1 MSKFYSMKQ
10 FLIFMAYVI
19 TLNFFAAAQTKEI
32 KCVIANAEDLAFV
45 IDVPDARFYD
55 GAKLQVWEH
64 YSQSDNQ
71 YFLFDIIS
79 QHSNDCYIELIK
91 TAFLPNLA
99 FDVTD
104 GKVFE
109 NNSVQLWT
117 CYPQSKIQRWELC
130 FEDNYMVIRS
140 CLNRDYV
147 LAVEKPVKNGS
158 KIVIQKYTGADNQKW
173 KGFPIDADG
182 FSNDYIIYKSLYDK
196 SN

>member
-1 MSKFYSMKQ
+1 MVY
-10 FLIFMAYVI
+10 AI
-19 TLNFFAAAQTKEI
+19 TLNIFATAQTDEI
-32 KCVIANAEDLAFV
+32 KGVFANVEDLAYV

-64 YSQSDNQ
+64 YSKSDNQ
-71 YFLFDIIS
+71 YFLLDMIS
-79 QHSNDCYIELIK
+79 QKSDDSFIEIIR
-91 TAFLPNLA
+91 TAFLPDLA

-117 CYPQSKIQRWELC
+117 CHPNSNIQRWEVC
-130 FEDNYMVIRS
+130 FEDDWMVIRS

-147 LAVEKPVKNGS
+147 LAVERPVRNGS
-158 KIVIQKYTGADNQKW
+158 RIVIQKYTGADNQKW
-173 KGFPIDADG
+173 LGLPVEAEG
-182 FSNDYIIYKSLYDK
+182 YMSDYISYKRLYDK